1 MGLSVL
7 FEFFFSF
14 ETRSCTVR
22 ATQVTRTEIL
32 RALNY
37 LPGDSLY
44 GMRGGMAM
52 GEIAST
58 DCWKVFIVSLG
69 NGPNSQDTA
78 I

>member
-1 MGLSVL
+1 M
-7 FEFFFSF
+7 
-14 ETRSCTVR
+14 VR

-44 GMRGGMAM
+44 AMGSGMAM

-58 DCWKVFIVSLG
+58 DCWEVFIVSLG
-69 NGPNSQDTA
+69 YGPNSQDTA